1 MIQKFVKPHNVTG
14 LIEQI
19 VPQCDSIEVAP
30 FVLDIL
36 FFYCWW
42 CYNKSQSILFPDG
55 IVRFDVESDFL
66 NKQTILEN
74 RILLL
79 GANLPP
85 LRFVLCDTILMW
97 LHFLCFK
104 SFLMPPN
111 SQYLGFRYFVLKS
124 KPGHTYMQGLSQEFE
139 TEGATCYIE

>member
-1 MIQKFVKPHNVTG
+1 MK
-14 LIEQI
+14 QI

-85 LRFVLCDTILMW
+85 LRFVLCYTNVVTLFMFEVILNATKFSIFRFQVFCTKGQ
-97 LHFLCFK
+97 LISKGHFVF
-104 SFLMPPN
+104 FN
-111 SQYLGFRYFVLKS
+111 SPKKQTKNFCPSRLGQKL
-124 KPGHTYMQGLSQEFE
+124 
-139 TEGATCYIE
+139 